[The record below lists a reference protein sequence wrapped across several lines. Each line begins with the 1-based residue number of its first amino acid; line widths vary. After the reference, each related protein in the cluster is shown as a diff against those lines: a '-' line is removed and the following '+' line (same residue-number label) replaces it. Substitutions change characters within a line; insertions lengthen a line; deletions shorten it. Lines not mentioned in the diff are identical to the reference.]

1 MLKFYKE
8 FYIQPPKGGN
18 SSSKSITDK
27 VVISMNVVDTV
38 TKNITDEVIIE
49 KENN

>member
-18 SSSKSITDK
+18 SKSITDK
-27 VVISMNVVDTV
+27 VVVSMNVVDTV
-38 TKNITDEVIIE
+38 IRNITDEVIIE